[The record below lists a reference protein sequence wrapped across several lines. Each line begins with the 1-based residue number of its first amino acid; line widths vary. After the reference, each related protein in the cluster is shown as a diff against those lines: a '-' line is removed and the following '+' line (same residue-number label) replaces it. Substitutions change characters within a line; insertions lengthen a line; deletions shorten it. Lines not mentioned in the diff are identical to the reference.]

1 MMPHVLR
8 VGAAIGWNALAVA
21 LGSAAGPTIGALILS
36 IADWRWLFVVNLPLG
51 PEADQPMTAFGS
63 R

>member
-1 MMPHVLR
+1 MEC
-8 VGAAIGWNALAVA
+8 IGGRAWL
-21 LGSAAGPTIGALILS
+21 GALILS

-51 PEADQPMTAFGS
+51 TEADQPITAFGS